1 MDQWVGQ
8 LTSGA
13 FVGTLAAAAAWDLK
27 YRRIPNLLTVTG
39 LLVALLM
46 RGIQGADPLIDGV
59 IGAGVAALVSLPLFA
74 AGALGGGDG
83 KLLIAIGGFMGP
95 ARLAGALLMIALVGG
110 VIGVL
115 DAYRR
120 GLLVPVILNCLDLLK
135 HWATFG
141 RKGRRVALAMPG
153 AVTIPYGVAIAIGGV
168 MWWFWGARIG

>member
-115 DAYRR
+115 DAFRR

>member
-1 MDQWVGQ
+1 MDQWLGQ
-8 LTSGA
+8 ITSGV
-13 FVGTLAAAAAWDLK
+13 FVVAMAAAAVWDLK
-27 YRRIPNLLTVTG
+27 YRRIPNLLTVSG
-39 LLVALLM
+39 LLVALIL

-74 AGALGGGDG
+74 LGALGGGDG

-95 ARLAGALLMIALVGG
+95 GRLAGALLMIALVGG
-110 VIGVL
+110 VMGGL

-120 GLLVPVILNCLDLLK
+120 GVLVPVILNCLDLMK

-141 RKGRRVALAMPG
+141 HRGRRVALAMPG
-153 AVTIPYGVAIAIGGV
+153 AITIPYGVAIAIGAV